1 MRSLLPGDSSP
12 RTSAVSG
19 PVICQSGEV
28 LSPWPVMGSLLA
40 MEIILETGAESQLSE
55 AETFTV
61 IGTIWWFL
69 CEILFGVAVTDW
81 INGAV
86 ESTTLSPTVQA
97 AELPAASVTVK
108 ERARNVAEQ
117 QKQAGADQIGGV
129 ARAVHG
135 AAREIEQNMPQA
147 AGFIH
152 DAATRLEGAAASLRE
167 RSVDDLMRSLNDF
180 ARTQP
185 AVFFGGALLAGF
197 ALSRFLKSSAE
208 PSNERQS

>member
-1 MRSLLPGDSSP
+1 MQDDSHININP
-12 RTSAVSG
+12 RAYAGGKWKQQTTSAA
-19 PVICQSGEV
+19 ENAK
-28 LSPWPVMGSLLA
+28 MA
-40 MEIILETGAESQLSE
+40 LEAG
-55 AETFTV
+55 
-61 IGTIWWFL
+61 
-69 CEILFGVAVTDW
+69 
-81 INGAV
+81 
-86 ESTTLSPTVQA
+86 
-97 AELPAASVTVK
+97 SVTVK
-108 ERARNVAEQ
+108 QGARKLAEQ

-135 AAREIEQNMPQA
+135 AAREIEQKMPQA

-185 AVFFGGALLAGF
+185 AVFFGGAVLAGF
-197 ALSRFLKSSAE
+197 ALSRFLKSSAS

>member
-1 MRSLLPGDSSP
+1 METADRLGGRRRKD
-12 RTSAVSG
+12 
-19 PVICQSGEV
+19 
-28 LSPWPVMGSLLA
+28 GSRCRVGNGQGTRPKLA
-40 MEIILETGAESQLSE
+40 E
-55 AETFTV
+55 
-61 IGTIWWFL
+61 
-69 CEILFGVAVTDW
+69 
-81 INGAV
+81 
-86 ESTTLSPTVQA
+86 
-97 AELPAASVTVK
+97 K
-108 ERARNVAEQ
+108 

-185 AVFFGGALLAGF
+185 AAFFGGAVLAGF
-197 ALSRFLKSSAE
+197 ALSRFLKSSAS